1 MFFDR
6 SAKNK
11 SLMSLVASL
20 KKDQRFEEKLMT
32 DEGALIYE
40 LDALSSTD
48 GELNDVSAGREVDMQ
63 KYYSAILLAD
73 HVIVFYREDESCV
86 TVYNLDCRDLKKMTL
101 KKDDP
106 KVVSLY
112 FIHGEEDVFFLRMKV
127 DDAKDFVE
135 DLQIMI
141 EDYSK

>member
-11 SLMSLVASL
+11 SLVSLVASL

-63 KYYSAILLAD
+63 KYYSAILLAN

-101 KKDDP
+101 KKDNP

-112 FIHGEEDVFFLRMKV
+112 FIHGEGDVFFLRMKV